1 MKLLSRFILFF
12 LLLQGPVLLWSDP
25 ALAEETYVTA
35 ENYIVAALGKKSA
48 KPHVLWVTRDIKP
61 TIRMILRGEKSP
73 LRYRYYRTG
82 NRTVWILDIIGKT
95 LPITTGITIDSGKV
109 IDMTV
114 LTYRESHGSEI
125 RYPAYRQQFN
135 NIGLTEKLLLSKP
148 VNGISGAT
156 LSSNAMKKIVRLA
169 LYLDSRVMRK
179 DAAQKKNQT
188 KE

>member
-1 MKLLSRFILFF
+1 MMRRSLFIALF
-12 LLLQGPVLLWSDP
+12 LLLAGPTLLWP
-25 ALAEETYVTA
+25 ALAPAEEIYVKA
-35 ENYIVAALGKKSA
+35 EDYIAAALDRKPG

-61 TIRMILRGEKSP
+61 MIRMILRGEKSP

-95 LPITTGITIDSGKV
+95 LPITTGITIENGKV

-135 NIGLTEKLLLSKP
+135 DIGLTEKLLLSKP

-169 LYLDSRVMRK
+169 LYLDSRVMEK

-188 KE
+188 KK